1 MLDEAG
7 GACCIAPCVP
17 AAAAAALLVVSGGA
31 ACLVVSVCVCLT
43 ACDGVGCRVALAYV
57 GRCSLRS
64 RMLKAI
70 PCVDGYDDAYHH
82 YK

>member
-1 MLDEAG
+1 MLDEAAC
-7 GACCIAPCVP
+7 ACCIAPCVP

-57 GRCSLRS
+57 GRGSLRS
-64 RMLKAI
+64 RMLII